1 VTEARQ
7 ALARRAEAEVAAL
20 LTGRGFVVLGSNVR
34 VGRLELDVIA
44 RKRDLLVVVEVRA
57 RSTDAFGD
65 PLETIDAKKVARIRR
80 ATSTWLAARP
90 DLRGVRVRFD
100 AVGIV
105 VRGDR
110 LELDWCEDAF

>member
-7 ALARRAEAEVAAL
+7 TLARRAEAEVAAL

-65 PLETIDAKKVARIRR
+65 PLGTIDAKKVARIRR
-80 ATSTWLAARP
+80 ATATWLASRP
-90 DLRGVRVRFD
+90 DLRSVRVRFD

-105 VRGDR
+105 VRGDH